1 MLASIL
7 AIGKNIGRG
16 ADKAIDSWWSQPW
29 FLIVVA
35 IVALAGF
42 IMMIIF
48 FGFIRL
54 WIQSLLTGA
63 RIGILDLVGMKL
75 RNVDYGMIVRQKIAL
90 VQAGVKIATEDL
102 EAHYLA
108 RGNVPK
114 TATAVIA
121 AHKAGMD
128 LPWKTAAAID
138 LAGRD
143 ILDAVKTSVNPKVI
157 DCPDPSKGRQFLDA
171 VCRNGIQL
179 RAKARV
185 TVRTKLERLVGGA
198 TEETIIARVG
208 EGIVKAIGSAHDHKE
223 VLANPSTIT
232 QTVLHSSLDSQT
244 AFEIVSVD
252 MADIEVGENIGAK
265 LQADQASADL
275 RVAQAEAEKRRAMAV
290 AREQEMQA
298 LVQENRAKVVLAEAE
313 VPQGLAE
320 AFRNGRLGA
329 MDYYNMRNLQSDT
342 EMRNAIANVGAGGGK
357 ADRNDRQST
366 SN

>member
-7 AIGKNIGRG
+7 AQLNKG
-16 ADKAIDSWWSQPW
+16 AANDGPW
-29 FLIVVA
+29 YTQTPALIVGAVL
-35 IVALAGF
+35 VLFGF
-42 IMMIIF
+42 ILMIIF

-75 RNVDYGMIVRQKIAL
+75 RNVDYSMIVRQKIAL
-90 VQAGVKIATEDL
+90 VQAGVKVNTEDL

-121 AHKAGMD
+121 AHKAGME

-223 VLANPSTIT
+223 VLANPNTIT

-265 LQADQASADL
+265 LQADQAAADL

-290 AREQEMQA
+290 AREQEMRST
-298 LVQENRAKVVLAEAE
+298 VEENRAKVVEAEAQ
-313 VPQGLAE
+313 VPLALSQ
-320 AFRNGRLGA
+320 AFRDGRLGV
-329 MDYYNMRNLQSDT
+329 MDYYNMKNLLADT
-342 EMRNAIANVGAGGGK
+342 EMRNTIAGVGSKNDRNTDRPVGGAG
-357 ADRNDRQST
+357 
-366 SN
+366 

>member
-1 MLASIL
+1 MLANIL
-7 AIGKNIGRG
+7 ARGGGKVDPSFWSRPEVLIGG
-16 ADKAIDSWWSQPW
+16 
-29 FLIVVA
+29 LVVA
-35 IVALAGF
+35 LFGLVL
-42 IMMIIF
+42 MIIF

-63 RIGILDLVGMKL
+63 RIGMLDLVGMKL
-75 RNVDYGMIVRQKIAL
+75 RNVDYGMIVRQKIAM
-90 VQAGVKIATEDL
+90 VQAGVKVETADL

-114 TATAVIA
+114 TSTAVIA

-157 DCPDPSKGRQFLDA
+157 DCPDPGKGRQFLDA

-223 VLANPSTIT
+223 VLANPNMIT

-265 LQADQASADL
+265 LQADQAAADL
-275 RVAQAEAEKRRAMAV
+275 RVAQAEAEKRRALAV
-290 AREQEMQA
+290 AREQEMRA
-298 LVQENRAKVVLAEAE
+298 GVEENRAKVVEAEAQ
-313 VPQGLAE
+313 VPMALAE
-320 AFRNGRLGA
+320 AFRTGRMGV
-329 MDYYNMRNLQSDT
+329 MDYYNLKNLQSDT
-342 EMRNAIANVGAGGGK
+342 EMRNAIAGAGK
-357 ADRNDRQST
+357 NERIDRPVAG
-366 SN
+366 

>member
-7 AIGKNIGRG
+7 AQFQKAGG
-16 ADKAIDSWWSQPW
+16 AGGDAGWLNSPA
-29 FLIVVA
+29 FLI
-35 IVALAGF
+35 IGF
-42 IMMIIF
+42 IVIGISLILMFIF
-48 FGFIRL
+48 FSFIRL

-63 RIGILDLVGMKL
+63 RIGMLDLVGMKL
-75 RNVDYGMIVRQKIAL
+75 RNVDYGMIVRQKIAM
-90 VQAGVKIATEDL
+90 VQAGVRVETADL

-128 LPWKTAAAID
+128 MPWKTAAAID

-143 ILDAVKTSVNPKVI
+143 ILDTVKTSVNPKVI

-223 VLANPSTIT
+223 VLANPNTIT

-265 LQADQASADL
+265 LQADQAAADL

-290 AREQEMQA
+290 AREQEMRSS
-298 LVQENRAKVVLAEAE
+298 VEENRAKVVEAEAQ
-313 VPQGLAE
+313 VPLALAQ
-320 AFRNGRLGA
+320 AFRDGRLGV
-329 MDYYNMRNLQSDT
+329 MDYYNMKNLLADT
-342 EMRNAIANVGAGGGK
+342 EMRNAIAGVGK
-357 ADRNDRQST
+357 NERIDRPVT
-366 SN
+366 G